1 MVVREEEFR
10 FGWGDTRGMS
20 NLSGASV
27 IPHVGTG
34 THVLGPPSV
43 VSCFYSD
50 TMCWNRQCKLKQN
63 YEHYNFFYRE
73 KL

>member
-1 MVVREEEFR
+1 MVVREEKFR

-27 IPHVGTG
+27 SPHVGTG
-34 THVLGPPSV
+34 THVLGSTFRCFV
-43 VSCFYSD
+43 FYSI
-50 TMCWNRQCKLKQN
+50 TMCKLKQN